1 MKPTEGRHK
10 LELTTPTDFEIVMT
24 RTFEVPRALLFD
36 AFTKPE
42 LIARWLLGPDG
53 WSMPVCD
60 VDLRAGGA
68 YRYVW
73 RNDTDGREF
82 GVYGVYREI
91 VRPERIV
98 HTEQFDQ
105 PWYPSESL
113 ITTSFA
119 EEDGRSTVTMTQRF
133 DSREVR
139 DAALESGMEHGV
151 AASYDRL
158 AVILEQSSV

>member
-1 MKPTEGRHK
+1 
-10 LELTTPTDFEIVMT
+10 
-24 RTFEVPRALLFD
+24 
-36 AFTKPE
+36 
-42 LIARWLLGPDG
+42 
-53 WSMPVCD
+53 
-60 VDLRAGGA
+60 
-68 YRYVW
+68 VW